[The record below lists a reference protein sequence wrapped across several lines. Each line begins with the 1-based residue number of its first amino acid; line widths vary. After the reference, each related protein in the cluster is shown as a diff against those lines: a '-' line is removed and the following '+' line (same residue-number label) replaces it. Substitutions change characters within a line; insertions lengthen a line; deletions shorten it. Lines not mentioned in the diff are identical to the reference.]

1 MGIRG
6 KVYEFSNF
14 LYNDN
19 FCVLT
24 VSYKAQKSKP
34 LTNFYSSHTFSH
46 ILRYTVQKNTLVRD
60 AEMLRI
66 TLFVCLF
73 KIKSKSTKRN
83 DSFFIDVLILSLR
96 EVMTQRDSKVI
107 FVTMLFLSL
116 ENGKNKK
123 W

>member
-1 MGIRG
+1 M
-6 KVYEFSNF
+6 
-14 LYNDN
+14 
-19 FCVLT
+19 
-24 VSYKAQKSKP
+24 
-34 LTNFYSSHTFSH
+34 
-46 ILRYTVQKNTLVRD
+46 QKNTLVRD

-66 TLFVCLF
+66 TWFVCLF